1 MQKRSTRVTNRN
13 RQLRYSRA
21 QKMTLDAMPHTPF
34 EALLDAAV
42 DGIIVINDQGVI
54 EIINPAAE
62 QLFAYQNAEL
72 IGQNVSCLMPS
83 PDSDRHNSYLEQYLS
98 SGIRKMIGIGRK
110 TVGKKK
116 DASEFPMYLSVG
128 HIDGVSKTNFVGIIR
143 DLTDQEDK
151 EQAILQ
157 SEKEIRLLRERLT
170 HVARISTMGEMAT
183 GIAHEINQPL
193 TAIATYAQASRRL
206 LLSGAT
212 DSSDLLEALDK
223 IDAQAQRASRVI
235 SSIRQLSKKHGLIC
249 KDYFCVDLIS
259 EVVALA
265 ETYAHEKGKE
275 IVLNLSQIPQ
285 DQQVRVDL
293 IQTQQVLLNLI
304 NNAIESMLPEN
315 DKPEFGLNNDVEIVV
330 KQSASSKNILILVK
344 PLDEFMLEVSV
355 VDQGNGVDKA
365 HSEQLF
371 DAFFTTKPDG
381 LGMGL
386 SICHSII
393 ASQGGDIYFNDNEFG
408 GSTFSVTL
416 PISIGQQD

>member
-1 MQKRSTRVTNRN
+1 
-13 RQLRYSRA
+13 
-21 QKMTLDAMPHTPF
+21 MTLDAMPHTPF

-249 KDYFCVDLIS
+249 KDYLCVDLIS

-315 DKPEFGLNNDVEIVV
+315 DKPEFGLNNDVESVV
-330 KQSASSKNILILVK
+330 EQSASSNNILILVK

-355 VDQGNGVDKA
+355 VDQGHGVDKA

>member
-1 MQKRSTRVTNRN
+1 
-13 RQLRYSRA
+13 
-21 QKMTLDAMPHTPF
+21 MTLNAMPHTPF

-42 DGIIVINDQGVI
+42 DGIIVINAEGVI
-54 EIINPAAE
+54 EVINSAAE
-62 QLFAYQNAEL
+62 QLFAYQNGEL
-72 IGQNVSCLMPS
+72 IGQNVSCLMPN
-83 PDSDRHNSYLEQYLS
+83 PDSDRHNNYLEQYLT

-157 SEKEIRLLRERLT
+157 GEKEIRLLRERLT

-249 KDYFCVDLIS
+249 KDYLCVDLIS

-265 ETYAHEKGKE
+265 ETYAHEKGSE
-275 IVLNLSQIPQ
+275 IVLNLSQIPK
-285 DQQVRVDL
+285 DQQVRVDM

-315 DKPEFGLNNDVEIVV
+315 DKPERALNNDSKKVIA
-330 KQSASSKNILILVK
+330 QSASSNNILILVK
-344 PLDEFMLEVSV
+344 PLDEIMLEVSV
-355 VDQGNGVDKA
+355 VDQGSGVDKA
-365 HSEQLF
+365 HNDQLF

-393 ASQGGDIYFNDNEFG
+393 ASQGGDIYFNENEFG

-416 PISIGQQD
+416 PISIGPQQ